1 MKVVL
6 TTLNAKYTH
15 TSLGLRYLRE
25 YCREFEEIEIMEFSI
40 NNQLLDILG
49 QIYEKK
55 PDILGFG
62 CYIWNIEMIK
72 HLIPMVR
79 QVLPACRLICGGPEV
94 SYETEVFMQQL
105 PMVDYVIRG
114 EGEQSFLALLRHLTG
129 GSDEILPAGIARRSE
144 DGELL
149 VGSAAAVEDFVK
161 VQFPYREEEMPEL
174 KEKILYYESSRGCP
188 FACKYCLSC
197 ASKGVRYL
205 PVSRVLEELAF
216 FIRHQVRQVKF
227 VDRTFNASKEHFMP
241 ILRFLADQ
249 DCRTNFH
256 FEVAV
261 DYMDEEVL
269 EALRQMPEGRVQLE
283 IGIQSTNQQTLS
295 QVSRVNHWEKIAY
308 NIRRIL
314 SFGNMHLHVDLI
326 IGLPTEDI
334 LSFEKSFN
342 DVYALQPDMLQLGF
356 LKFLKGAAMMELA
369 AEHGYVYMQQAP
381 YQVLANNY
389 LNYGQIR
396 WLHTFE
402 DVFER
407 YYNASRFGKT
417 IAYLIKAS
425 GGNAFAFYR
434 DLTNFWEQ
442 RGLHLV
448 AHTTKSLYRYL
459 LEFSREQYPQ
469 SAVAASEL
477 LKLDALLSDGGSIR
491 PECLKWN
498 EDQYQSATAAFWR
511 SGGAERYIEN
521 YVFTNWRQLRRQY
534 HIEVFSFDLEALA
547 EGQSIFRKVALLFDY
562 TAAKAAYQVI
572 ELGEV

>member
-49 QIYEKK
+49 QIYEKT

-79 QVLPACRLICGGPEV
+79 QVLPACRIVCGGPEI
-94 SYETEVFMQQL
+94 SYETEAFMQQL

-129 GSDEILPAGIARRSE
+129 GSDEGLPAGIARRSAAG
-144 DGELL
+144 DMLA
-149 VGSAAAVEDFVK
+149 GSAAAVEDFAK
-161 VQFPYREEEMPEL
+161 VQFPYRDEEMPEL

-205 PVSRVLEELAF
+205 PVARVLEELAF
-216 FIRHQVRQVKF
+216 FIRHEVRQVKF

-241 ILRFLADQ
+241 ILRFLAAQ

-261 DYMDEEVL
+261 DYMDEDVL

-308 NIRRIL
+308 NIKRIL

-334 LSFEKSFN
+334 FSFEKSFN

-407 YYNASRFGKT
+407 YYNAGRFGKT
-417 IAYLIKAS
+417 MAYLIKAS
-425 GGNAFAFYR
+425 GGNAFTFYSS
-434 DLTNFWEQ
+434 LTNFWEQ

-459 LEFSREQYPQ
+459 LEFSRGQYPQ
-469 SAVAASEL
+469 AACAAAEL

-498 EDQYQSATAAFWR
+498 DDQYQSATAAFWR
-511 SGGAERYIEN
+511 GGRAECYIEN

-534 HIEVFSFDLEALA
+534 HIEVFSFDMEALA
-547 EGQSIFRKVALLFDY
+547 GGQSISHETALLFDY